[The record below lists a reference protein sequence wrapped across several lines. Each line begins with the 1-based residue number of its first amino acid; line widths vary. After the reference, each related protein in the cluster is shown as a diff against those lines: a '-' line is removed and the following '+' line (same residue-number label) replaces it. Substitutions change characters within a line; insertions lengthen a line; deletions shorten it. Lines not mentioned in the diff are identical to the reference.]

1 MCGRFANNETIEAMA
16 LRFRATPTVRPDEW
30 APTYNA
36 APTHFLPVVIQDAK
50 SRRIGLM
57 RWGWPQS
64 WNPRGLHV
72 NAIGETAPDKPAFAE
87 AFAKRR
93 CLVPAT
99 AFYEWQSL
107 GRQKLPYAFR
117 LPGQDLFGIAGL
129 WQMIEMDGKRVGAFI
144 LLTTVANEV
153 VKPVHHRM
161 AAMLPVNAE
170 DLWLDPATPVDQLRT
185 LLAAYD
191 AAAMTATRVSGR
203 VNKVAN
209 NDADLLRPSTGE
221 PGETPPSS

>member
-16 LRFRATPTVRPDEW
+16 LRFRATSTVREGEW

-50 SRRIGLM
+50 GRRIGLM

-93 CLVPAT
+93 CIVPVT

-107 GRQKLPYAFR
+107 GRQKLPYAFQ

-129 WQMIEMDGKRVGAFI
+129 WQMIEVDGKRVGAFI
-144 LLTTVANEV
+144 LLTTIANELV
-153 VKPVHHRM
+153 QPVHHRM
-161 AAMLPVNAE
+161 AAILPANAE
-170 DLWLDPATPVDQLRT
+170 DLWLDPATPIDLLRT

-191 AAAMTATRVSGR
+191 ATLMSAFRVSDR
-203 VNKVAN
+203 VNRVAN
-209 NDADLLRPSTGE
+209 NGPDLLRPPSDE
-221 PGETPPSS
+221 PEGTPPPP